1 MATFIA
7 CEAAG
12 ALRSLNRFTPQIIM
26 ALQIIPILKAL
37 APLIAQAG
45 GVAAGLRS
53 SNVAAKM
60 EDRVDTLERETLR
73 AGEVLTGLAQQLQA
87 IAQELRVQA
96 ELVEAMRKK
105 VTALLVVAG
114 AAVCVGTT
122 ALIVAIAGE

>member
-1 MATFIA
+1 
-7 CEAAG
+7 
-12 ALRSLNRFTPQIIM
+12 M

-114 AAVCVGTT
+114 AAVCLGTT